1 MGKIKTERILG
12 IYTEQNVSAG
22 EMLCRNCM
30 QPAHWQNLLQKE
42 ILVGCN
48 DNNLFFCNKCG
59 RQFNKGGRSII
70 GELSKA
76 GVSFCE
82 SIFEGGFNRAMYV
95 KGLSEM
101 NKKQANAV
109 KQNMEEI
116 IACLSI
122 ERQISR
128 HSVEKAFEKI
138 D

>member
-1 MGKIKTERILG
+1 MGKIERKRIIG
-12 IYTEQNVSAG
+12 IYTEQNVPAG

-30 QPAHWQNLLQKE
+30 QPAHWQNLFQKE

-48 DNNLFFCNKCG
+48 DNILFFCNKCG

-70 GELSKA
+70 GELYKI
-76 GVSFCE
+76 GLGFCE
-82 SIFEGGFNRAMYV
+82 SIFEGGFNRALYV
-95 KGLSEM
+95 DGLSEI

-116 IACLSI
+116 IACLSV

-128 HSVEKAFEKI
+128 RSIEKAFEEI